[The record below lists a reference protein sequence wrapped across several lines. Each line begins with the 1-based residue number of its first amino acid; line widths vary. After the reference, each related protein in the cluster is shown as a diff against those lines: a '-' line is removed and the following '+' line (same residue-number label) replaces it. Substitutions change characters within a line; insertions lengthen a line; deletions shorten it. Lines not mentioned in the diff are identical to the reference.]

1 MTALTESPVHSRPT
15 LPLLRSGASIDC
27 PQCAAAMHHLRLPGH
42 QGAHVDLDHCRPCG
56 LVWFDAMESV
66 HLSGLGWVQLLR
78 ELQLGL
84 PVALHDQPAVRLTCP
99 LCRLSLK
106 AVHNRTRFGRFPTL
120 ECPSCC
126 GHLHR
131 QAGMLAERG
140 LVRPLLPAE
149 RGALKQEQRQLLCF
163 SCGAPSDGQG
173 DTCSYCTAP
182 LVMIDLPRLHHALRV
197 RQRDE
202 PLLSPSDGRPLAWAC
217 RGCGAPMDPARE
229 TSCGRCDHA
238 VVVPS
243 LIDLLPTLDALE
255 REWRDD
261 RALRERSRAER
272 KASYRAPSR
281 RDGEAPGTVMTGD
294 AASSREEDAA
304 QARQDK
310 LNWAIGWALGGES
323 DDTHGRDHDELSWR
337 QVLVVL
343 LIFAFFLWL
352 FYG

>member
-1 MTALTESPVHSRPT
+1 MSTLTPTPVHDRPT
-15 LPLLRSGASIDC
+15 HAAPRVGTSINC
-27 PQCAAAMHHLRLPGH
+27 PQCAAPMHHLRAPGH
-42 QGAHVDLDHCRPCG
+42 QGAQVDLDHCRPCG

-78 ELQLGL
+78 ELQMGL
-84 PVALHDQPAVRLTCP
+84 PSAHPDGHAARLSCP
-99 LCRLSLK
+99 LCRVPLK

-140 LVRPLLPAE
+140 LVRPLLPPE
-149 RGALKQEQRQLLCF
+149 RSALQQERRQLLCL

-173 DTCSYCTAP
+173 DACSYCTAP
-182 LVMIDLPRLHHALRV
+182 LVMVDLPRLHHALRV

-217 RGCGAPMDPARE
+217 RGCGAPMDPVRE
-229 TSCGRCDHA
+229 TRCGRCDHA

-243 LIDLLPTLDALE
+243 LIDLVPMLDALE
-255 REWRDD
+255 REWHDD

-272 KASYRAPSR
+272 KASYRAPAPKGVADPVGSR
-281 RDGEAPGTVMTGD
+281 SHQTSSSTTDEEERGE
-294 AASSREEDAA
+294 
-304 QARQDK
+304 K
-310 LNWAIGWALGGES
+310 LGWALLRVLGDGFDG
-323 DDTHGRDHDELSWR
+323 DDPYDRDRDHLSWG
-337 QVLVVL
+337 QVLVIVL
-343 LIFAFFLWL
+343 IVIFFIYL
-352 FYG
+352 FYL